1 MRARARLSR
10 LASHCRQPPE
20 PAAPTAGAADDAAAA
35 PGPLDA
41 SEVAEFLDTGVLVFP
56 GLLDPAHCALLQAAV
71 DDVARDREQA
81 RASRYIV
88 EYEALGG
95 LCAHA
100 PVVERV
106 KQLMRAYGDGDD
118 GCGMHHMH
126 VSRHE
131 AGAVGAK
138 WQCVSRAHPTPPPH
152 PRGYPHDPHPRPPR
166 RYPATCSYMH
176 VK

>member
-20 PAAPTAGAADDAAAA
+20 PAPTAGAAADDDDAAAA
-35 PGPLDA
+35 GPLDA

-71 DDVARDREQA
+71 DDVVRDREQG
-81 RASRYIV
+81 RARYIV

-138 WQCVSRAHPTPPPH
+138 WQCASPAHTTTPGTP
-152 PRGYPHDPHPRPPR
+152 YI
-166 RYPATCSYMH
+166 Y
-176 VK
+176 